1 MADKACHV
9 VGSTSQVG
17 LTQALGLRAHIMVT
31 DTDEHFY
38 ERADAHIH
46 LASDHTTD
54 IGRGKV
60 SASFLY
66 GAARF
71 NIYVAAFNCDSKDHM
86 ISERQRIRD
95 YYAAEYT
102 KMIVKHLDDYID
114 NYDVY
119 LDKSTSRALKLPSR
133 LTYSVPP
140 TPL

>member
-9 VGSTSQVG
+9 VGSTTQVG

-46 LASDHTTD
+46 LANDHTTD

-71 NIYVAAFNCDSKDHM
+71 NIYVAACKCDSKDHM
-86 ISERQRIRD
+86 ISERQSIRD
-95 YYAAEYT
+95 YYVAAYT
-102 KMIVKHLDDYID
+102 KMIEEHLDDYIRSED
-114 NYDVY
+114 H
-119 LDKSTSRALKLPSR
+119 TSELQSLTR
-133 LTYSVPP
+133 LSYAIFCFT
-140 TPL
+140 

>member
-9 VGSTSQVG
+9 VGSTTQVG

-46 LASDHTTD
+46 LANDHTTD

-60 SASFLY
+60 RASFLY

-71 NIYVAAFNCDSKDHM
+71 NLYVASCHCDR
-86 ISERQRIRD
+86 SEVRRGGKECVR
-95 YYAAEYT
+95 T
-102 KMIVKHLDDYID
+102 CR
-114 NYDVY
+114 
-119 LDKSTSRALKLPSR
+119 SRWYPD
-133 LTYSVPP
+133 T
-140 TPL
+140 